1 MRRFFMAAGTSLL
14 ATGLMFACYRLG
26 FLSSAAFYQSASLV
40 LLAVLAFYL
49 VFRSGLNLRFND
61 PSLTVAQMLTSSL
74 VILYTMYATDGAR
87 AVFLVLLLMNF
98 LFGLLRLTTRALL
111 VYAASILVGYSAV
124 IGLLWRF
131 KPQSLDLPLELLQW
145 LTLALTLPWFA
156 VMGGFISRLR
166 NRLRQSNEELQ
177 GLLQRARAGEA
188 SLAQTQRIAGVG
200 GWTFDPV
207 RRCATWSLEAYR
219 LLGIDPARPAAI
231 GEEFLALVHPQDRQH
246 YNEFMRQALRD
257 GRSFD
262 DQFRIV
268 LPTGEIRCL
277 HALGQ
282 PDVNAEG
289 HTMLLCGTLM
299 DITERQ
305 AQEERLTLARDHA
318 AAAQAALVD
327 AIESLTDA
335 FGLFDAEDRLVLCNR
350 RYARS
355 FTDFERFEDIA
366 GMRFEDLVR
375 SSLAKGEVIE
385 PAFQGDVEAWV
396 TERVRRHRN
405 PGPEPRLLL
414 LGDRRWFSVSEQHT
428 ASGGIVGVRRDISAQ
443 KQLEQRQAMEHAVT
457 LLLAE
462 SETLRAVMPKIIQT
476 ICETLNWDCGACWV
490 WDKQDQLLR
499 CAESWSVASPEVREF
514 MASSSEQSYAS
525 GSGKFIRRVWATGEP
540 IWIADVSGEPGF
552 VRADIA
558 AKAGLRGAFAFPI
571 RIGAELHGVMEFYIR
586 DVRRSD
592 PALLAVTRSIGSQI
606 GQFIARKAAEDE
618 TRQLAFYDP
627 LTSLPNRRL
636 FIDRLHH
643 ALAASPRS
651 QRHGALLFIDLDN
664 FKTINDTLGHDTGDL
679 LLRQVAGRLSN
690 CLRVGDT
697 VARQGGDEFV
707 ILLMDL
713 SEVLGEAAA
722 QAEAIGGKL
731 LAALNR
737 PYQFA
742 DRAYHCTASIG
753 ATLFDGHLKSAD
765 ELLKRADLAM
775 YQAKAAGRNTLLFF
789 EAGMQTAVILRAE
802 LETELRQGLQD
813 GQFLLYYQAQV
824 DDVGCITGAEALL
837 RWQHPVRGLVSPAT
851 FIPVAEVTG
860 LIVPLGRWVM
870 DAACAQLTAW
880 SARPATAHLTL
891 AVNVSARQFRQPDFV
906 TQVVELLDRTGANP
920 RKLKLEL
927 TESMLVDNV
936 EEVITNMNVLKD
948 LGVGFSLDDFGTGYS
963 SLSYLKRLPLDQ
975 IKIDQSF
982 VRDVLTD
989 PNDAAIV
996 RTIVALAQSLGLSVI
1011 AEGVETEPQRDYLAN
1026 HGCHAYQGY
1035 LYGRPLPLEQFE
1047 SQALLDACNRVERL
1061 RASFAPESVG
1071 DF

>member
-1 MRRFFMAAGTSLL
+1 M
-14 ATGLMFACYRLG
+14 
-26 FLSSAAFYQSASLV
+26 
-40 LLAVLAFYL
+40 
-49 VFRSGLNLRFND
+49 
-61 PSLTVAQMLTSSL
+61 
-74 VILYTMYATDGAR
+74 
-87 AVFLVLLLMNF
+87 
-98 LFGLLRLTTRALL
+98 
-111 VYAASILVGYSAV
+111 
-124 IGLLWRF
+124 
-131 KPQSLDLPLELLQW
+131 
-145 LTLALTLPWFA
+145 
-156 VMGGFISRLR
+156 
-166 NRLRQSNEELQ
+166 
-177 GLLQRARAGEA
+177 
-188 SLAQTQRIAGVG
+188 
-200 GWTFDPV
+200 
-207 RRCATWSLEAYR
+207 
-219 LLGIDPARPAAI
+219 
-231 GEEFLALVHPQDRQH
+231 
-246 YNEFMRQALRD
+246 
-257 GRSFD
+257 
-262 DQFRIV
+262 
-268 LPTGEIRCL
+268 
-277 HALGQ
+277 
-282 PDVNAEG
+282 
-289 HTMLLCGTLM
+289 
-299 DITERQ
+299 
-305 AQEERLTLARDHA
+305 
-318 AAAQAALVD
+318 
-327 AIESLTDA
+327 
-335 FGLFDAEDRLVLCNR
+335 
-350 RYARS
+350 
-355 FTDFERFEDIA
+355 
-366 GMRFEDLVR
+366 
-375 SSLAKGEVIE
+375 
-385 PAFQGDVEAWV
+385 
-396 TERVRRHRN
+396 
-405 PGPEPRLLL
+405 
-414 LGDRRWFSVSEQHT
+414 
-428 ASGGIVGVRRDISAQ
+428 
-443 KQLEQRQAMEHAVT
+443 
-457 LLLAE
+457 
-462 SETLRAVMPKIIQT
+462 
-476 ICETLNWDCGACWV
+476 
-490 WDKQDQLLR
+490 
-499 CAESWSVASPEVREF
+499 
-514 MASSSEQSYAS
+514 
-525 GSGKFIRRVWATGEP
+525 IRRVWTSGEP

-552 VRADIA
+552 LRAAMA

-571 RIGAELHGVMEFYIR
+571 RIGTEIYGVMEFFIR
-586 DVRRSD
+586 DVRQPD
-592 PALLAVTRSIGSQI
+592 PGLLAVTRSIGAQI
-606 GQFIARKAAEDE
+606 SQFIARKAAEDE

-636 FIDRLHH
+636 FIDRLRH
-643 ALAASPRS
+643 ALAATPRS
-651 QRHGALLFIDLDN
+651 QRHGALLFIDLDH

-713 SEVLGEAAA
+713 SEVLEEAAA

-789 EAGMQTAVILRAE
+789 EAGMQTAVMLRAE
-802 LETELRQGLQD
+802 LEAELRQGLQD